1 MIQNQIR
8 NRFWNSNK
16 IKIKYLKSEIKS
28 DVPNSNRKL
37 IGNSVRNQIGWSE
50 MKSETSFG
58 IQII

>member
-8 NRFWNSNK
+8 NQIWNRNN
-16 IKIKYLKSEIKS
+16 IKISDLKSEIKS
-28 DVPNSNRKL
+28 DIPNSNRKL

-50 MKSETSFG
+50 IKSETSFG